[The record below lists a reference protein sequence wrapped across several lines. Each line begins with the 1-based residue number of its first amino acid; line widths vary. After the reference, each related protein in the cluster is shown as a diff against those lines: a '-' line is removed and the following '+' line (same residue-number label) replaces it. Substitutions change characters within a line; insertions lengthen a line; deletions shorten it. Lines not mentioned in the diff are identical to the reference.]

1 MKKLSKVYKELSPM
15 WSCFGLLKLQE
26 PTQPKKGTFPVSNR
40 VPIKTQTQTQ
50 RNFQY
55 QQSYQDPGTMLVSN
69 SPRAYGTV
77 RKSPSNQEK
86 QEWQKTSRKKIDKN

>member
-15 WSCFGLLKLQE
+15 WSCFGLLKFQD
-26 PTQPKKGTFPVSNR
+26 PTHPKKGPFQY
-40 VPIKTQTQTQ
+40 PIESLSRPRPRPQ
-50 RNFQY
+50 RTFQY

-86 QEWQKTSRKKIDKN
+86 QELQKTSRKKIDKN